1 MENIIF
7 NSIENKDIFSL
18 DYKEFTKN
26 NKIDFS
32 KEGISVIYGPNGTG
46 KTSLVKVLSA
56 EKGTKVKYN
65 YNEKEY
71 TDGSQFFVINDQN
84 NRNIIKGTMKDFL
97 LGDDIKKEFEL
108 QEYIRT
114 EYTRLCNESIYI
126 LKNNFKINSSTSKS
140 IDCFFD
146 VPSLQNIIKDLM
158 NNKSKGSKTSVSTY
172 ITEME
177 KYTKMIVPEYEQDKL
192 DYIIFDLSSKNLL
205 TVEIETI
212 DTGKLSNNTHI
223 KEVEE
228 NIEAIKILSQ
238 FKHKNQCVVCDSE
251 DINPEKLLN
260 NKEKN
265 KEKIIKSLDSKTKK
279 IVEKII
285 ANIDSKD
292 PFRIKD
298 IMLEAIETGNLDDV
312 LVLQNEIREYKS
324 IFVKEVFNEL
334 LQLYKNSD
342 IKIKNDE
349 YQKMIDSKPD
359 ITEEDFLYIEQIIS
373 NNMSKNL
380 QIIRDDN
387 KNIKIVLENEDFIGV
402 DRDELPLSTGEQNF
416 LSLTFEFLKA
426 KNSDKPIVVLDDPIS
441 SFDSI
446 YKNKIVY
453 AMVKIL
459 QNKKRIILTHNIDLL
474 RLLDGQF
481 KKCFN
486 LFLFNNTEGEENG
499 FIALN
504 LKEQDMLINLEKL
517 LKTFREEIYSDIM
530 NAELFLISMIP
541 FMRGYSTIINNKT
554 IKENLT
560 KLMHGYKTDTVD
572 IAKCYMDLFGNEK
585 NVILDSYKINVED
598 ILKKNINEEEIVNKQ
613 KYPLLNRTLVH
624 SFTYLFLRLLIEK
637 KLVSKYKIDTN
648 KYKQLGQII
657 SQAFSD
663 KNDKEQIKNRVILTT
678 KKTLLNEFNH
688 FEGNMSI
695 FQPAIDITDKMLKKE
710 KDDII
715 NFVNNL

>member
-359 ITEEDFLYIEQIIS
+359 ITEEDFLYIE
-373 NNMSKNL
+373 
-380 QIIRDDN
+380 
-387 KNIKIVLENEDFIGV
+387 
-402 DRDELPLSTGEQNF
+402 
-416 LSLTFEFLKA
+416 
-426 KNSDKPIVVLDDPIS
+426 
-441 SFDSI
+441 
-446 YKNKIVY
+446 
-453 AMVKIL
+453 
-459 QNKKRIILTHNIDLL
+459 
-474 RLLDGQF
+474 
-481 KKCFN
+481 
-486 LFLFNNTEGEENG
+486 
-499 FIALN
+499 
-504 LKEQDMLINLEKL
+504 
-517 LKTFREEIYSDIM
+517 
-530 NAELFLISMIP
+530 
-541 FMRGYSTIINNKT
+541 
-554 IKENLT
+554 
-560 KLMHGYKTDTVD
+560 
-572 IAKCYMDLFGNEK
+572 
-585 NVILDSYKINVED
+585 
-598 ILKKNINEEEIVNKQ
+598 
-613 KYPLLNRTLVH
+613 
-624 SFTYLFLRLLIEK
+624 
-637 KLVSKYKIDTN
+637 
-648 KYKQLGQII
+648 
-657 SQAFSD
+657 
-663 KNDKEQIKNRVILTT
+663 
-678 KKTLLNEFNH
+678 
-688 FEGNMSI
+688 
-695 FQPAIDITDKMLKKE
+695 
-710 KDDII
+710 
-715 NFVNNL
+715 